1 MQNSFL
7 TSIISS
13 THKGHANQTDTLD
26 RIQTS
31 STTQQMKRMTY
42 IWRLDILYSINMFCF
57 VSNYQTMV
65 SVWIYTYHHTFAFK
79 VIIYGSLSGEKY
91 FSVLL
96 LPLFFFFIYVPPVEI
111 YVTRMF
117 FWPLDE
123 IIWTICNR

>member
-42 IWRLDILYSINMFCF
+42 I
-57 VSNYQTMV
+57 
-65 SVWIYTYHHTFAFK
+65 
-79 VIIYGSLSGEKY
+79 
-91 FSVLL
+91 
-96 LPLFFFFIYVPPVEI
+96 
-111 YVTRMF
+111 
-117 FWPLDE
+117 
-123 IIWTICNR
+123 